1 LLSAILAWKGYKQ
14 LVASEAAVETFTYLS
29 GNDSDI
35 MMTPPVQQP
44 LNVVYVPA
52 NLYDPTQLY

>member
-14 LVASEAAVETFTYLS
+14 LVAAEAAIETFTYLS